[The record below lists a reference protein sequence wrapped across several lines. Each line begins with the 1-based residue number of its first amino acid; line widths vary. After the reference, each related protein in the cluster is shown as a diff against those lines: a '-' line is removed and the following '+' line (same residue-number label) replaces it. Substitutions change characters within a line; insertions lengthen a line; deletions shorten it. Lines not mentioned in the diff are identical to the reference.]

1 MQLQTS
7 DYAVLFVASILLVGV
22 LTPIVRRIAIKLD
35 VVDSPSE
42 AHKTHKQPVPYL
54 GGVAIIIG
62 VCTVTYTSIFIS
74 GVADSLALATTVLLP
89 AVFLGLVGLI
99 DDIKKLAPWP
109 RFIVQNGVG
118 LLITLILIA
127 TKTLGSPSGNIVFD
141 AVVTIFWIV
150 GISNAINFFDNV
162 DGGASG
168 AVAIASFFLFFLA
181 LQGGQFF
188 IAALSIVLSGAT
200 IGFLLWNKP
209 PARIYMGDA
218 GALFLGLLISTLAI
232 RFDPNP
238 IYLSASFAIPILI
251 LAVPI
256 LDTSVAV
263 LSRIR
268 RGLSPFQGGQ
278 DHLSH
283 RLMRSGLSKRQ
294 AVISLWLMSLF
305 FSAIAIAIS
314 YAPFTLE
321 RALVV
326 ISLFIWLLL
335 LALFL
340 QTKDEASALNSRK
353 I

>member
-7 DYAVLFVASILLVGV
+7 DYAILFVVSILFVGAI
-22 LTPIVRRIAIKLD
+22 TPIVRRIAIRLD

-42 AHKTHKQPVPYL
+42 GHKTHKHPVPYL

-62 VCTVTYTSIFIS
+62 VCAVTYTSILIS
-74 GVADSLALATTVLLP
+74 GATDSLALATTVLLP
-89 AVFLGLVGLI
+89 AVLLGLVGLI

-109 RFIVQNGVG
+109 RFIVQNGIG

-127 TKTLGSPSGNIVFD
+127 TETLGSPSGNIFFD
-141 AVVTIFWIV
+141 VVVTIFWIV

-168 AVAIASFFLFFLA
+168 AVAIASFFLFLLA

-218 GALFLGLLISTLAI
+218 GSLFLGLLISTLAI
-232 RFDPNP
+232 RFNPSP

-263 LSRIR
+263 LSRVR

-283 RLMRSGLSKRQ
+283 RLMRSGMSKHQ
-294 AVISLWLMSLF
+294 AVVSLWLMSLF
-305 FSAIAIAIS
+305 FSAIATAIS
-314 YAPFTLE
+314 YAPFTME
-321 RALVV
+321 RVLVV
-326 ISLFIWLLL
+326 ISLFIWLLV
-335 LALFL
+335 LAQFL
-340 QTKDEASALNSRK
+340 RTKDEAN
-353 I
+353 